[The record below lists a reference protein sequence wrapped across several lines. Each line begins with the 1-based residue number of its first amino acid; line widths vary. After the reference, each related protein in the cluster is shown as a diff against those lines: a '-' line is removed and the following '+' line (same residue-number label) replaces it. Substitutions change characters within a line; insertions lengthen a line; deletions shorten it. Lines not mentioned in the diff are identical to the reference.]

1 MQKKILKYV
10 GFAGIIGAIVYLVV
24 VLYPR
29 VYDVPVFESRP
40 ATQYWKLTNG
50 SSIGYTVISKRMDKK
65 PYPVLY
71 LHGGPGGHITDEH
84 IEALRPIADLGYR
97 VYLYDQIGSGHSDR
111 LSDISEYS
119 VQRHMDDIKAI
130 MQKLKAKKVILIGQS
145 WGAVLATLFAAE
157 HPDLVQAMVLTS
169 PGPIFPVNTA
179 LATLVPP
186 DSIRLKEPVYSNADG
201 NRQANN
207 LRTKAMKFM
216 ANILGVKLVPD
227 AEADQFMTFLNEQVD
242 GSTVCDTSKILPA
255 AAGSGYYASV
265 MTFKSLLAIKDPR
278 EKIRQLQIPV
288 LVMKGECDNQK
299 WGYTNEYLQLL
310 HQSQFVFVP
319 GAGHA
324 IAVEQPKLYISSILK
339 FLAEH

>member
-1 MQKKILKYV
+1 MQKKILKFV
-10 GFAGIIGAIVYLVV
+10 VVAGVIGAIIYLVV

-40 ATQYWKLTNG
+40 ATQYWKMADG
-50 SSIGYTVISKRMDKK
+50 STIGYTVISKRMDKK
-65 PYPVLY
+65 PYPVLF
-71 LHGGPGGHITDEH
+71 LHGGPGAHITDAH

-97 VYLYDQIGSGHSDR
+97 VYLYDQTGSGHSDR
-111 LSDISEYS
+111 LSDISQYS

-130 MQKLKAKKVILIGQS
+130 MQKLKTQKVILIGQS
-145 WGAVLATLFAAE
+145 WGAVLATMFAAE
-157 HPDLVQAMVLTS
+157 HPDLVHAMVLTS
-169 PGPIFPVNTA
+169 PGPIFPVNPA

-186 DSIRLKEPVYSNADG
+186 DSIRLKEPVYFNADG
-201 NRQANN
+201 NRKANH

-216 ANILGVKLVPD
+216 ATTLGLKLVPD

-242 GSTVCDTSKILPA
+242 RSTVCDTSKILPA
-255 AAGSGYYASV
+255 SAGSGYYTSV

-278 EKIRQLQIPV
+278 EKIRKLQMPV

-310 HQSQFVFVP
+310 HQSQFVCIP

-324 IAVEQPKLYISSILK
+324 IAVEQPELYIRSIMM
-339 FLAEH
+339 FLAEQ